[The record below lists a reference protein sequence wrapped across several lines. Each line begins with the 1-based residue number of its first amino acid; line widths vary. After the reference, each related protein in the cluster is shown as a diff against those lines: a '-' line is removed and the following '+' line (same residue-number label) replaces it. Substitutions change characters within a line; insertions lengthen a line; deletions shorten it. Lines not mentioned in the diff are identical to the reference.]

1 MRHAL
6 RRLLANPAFSLTAAI
21 TLAAAIG
28 ANALIFSVVNGVLLK
43 PLPYPEPERLVGVW
57 HVAPG
62 IAPGPM
68 NQAPSTYF
76 TYRDEGTVFAD
87 IGLWDDTTVTVTGRG
102 EPEQIEALAVTDGTL
117 PLLGVRPALGRTFSK
132 EDDAPGP
139 ADTVMLSHAYW
150 MRLFNGSPNAIGQS
164 LMVNGRGREI
174 VGVLPEDFRFLR
186 YNPAVVYPFRF
197 NRAEIF
203 LGNFSFQG
211 IARLKPGMSIDQANA
226 DIARLIPT
234 LYDRFRLPPGFTRE
248 MFEAVRLG
256 PLVRPLE
263 VDVVGDIGS
272 MLWVLLG
279 TVGIVLLV
287 ACANVANLFLVRA
300 EGRQQELAVRMA
312 LGAGTRRVARELL
325 AESVLL
331 GLFAGAIGVALA
343 YGGIRLLLYL
353 QPARLPRL
361 SEITLDPTVL
371 LFTLAVSLLAGLLF
385 GLFPVLKYARPQL
398 ANALKE
404 NGRGSSD
411 GRERHR
417 VRNTLVVS
425 QVALAVVLLVASGLM
440 VRTFLAMRN
449 VSPGFVRPEEVFTMR
464 ISIPT
469 AVVEDPGQVVRTFEQ
484 IGQRLAAIGGVT
496 SVGLSNSITMD
507 GVSSNDP
514 IFVEGSSQPE
524 GQVPPLRR
532 YKWIAEGYFET
543 IGNPI
548 VAGRAITWADVHNA
562 TPVIMV
568 SENFAREFFGDPAKA
583 IGRRVRNTPHNQW
596 REIIGVV
603 GNEYQDGVTRAAPTI
618 MYWPIQIKD
627 FWDIPV
633 FAQRSIVFSV
643 RSTRLNT
650 PGFLEEVQRAV
661 WSVNANLP
669 LARVRT
675 LQEIYNDSMAQTSFT
690 LVILGIAAGVTL
702 LLGVVGIYGVIAY
715 VVAQRRREVGI
726 RMALGA
732 AASEVQRLFLRH
744 GVIITA
750 AGLVLGAAVSAG
762 LMRLLGSLLF
772 GVSPFD
778 PVTYS
783 VSMFALGTVALLATW
798 LPARRAT
805 RVDPAIALRG
815 E

>member
-6 RRLLANPAFSLTAAI
+6 RRLLANPAFALTAAI
-21 TLAAAIG
+21 TLATAIG

-43 PLPYPEPERLVGVW
+43 SLPYPDPQRLVGVW

-62 IAPGPM
+62 IVPGPM

-76 TYRDEGTVFAD
+76 TYRDEGQVFVD

-117 PLLGVRPALGRTFSK
+117 PLLGVRPALGRTFTK

-139 ADTVMLSHAYW
+139 ADTVMLSHTYW
-150 MRLFNGSPNAIGQS
+150 MRLFNGNPQAIGQS

-174 VGVLPEDFRFLR
+174 IGVLPEDFRFLR
-186 YNPAVVYPFRF
+186 YNPSVVYPFRF
-197 NRAEIF
+197 NRAELM

-211 IARLKPGMSIDQANA
+211 VARLKPGVSIEQANA

-234 LYDRFRLPPGFTRE
+234 LYGRFRLPPGFTRE

-263 VDVVGDIGS
+263 VDVVGDIGG

-300 EGRQQELAVRMA
+300 EGRQRELAVRMA
-312 LGAGTRRVARELL
+312 LGAGTKRVAGELL
-325 AESVLL
+325 AESVVL
-331 GLFAGAIGVALA
+331 GLFAGVLGVGLA
-343 YGGIRLLLYL
+343 YGGIRLLVYL

-361 SEITLDPTVL
+361 AEITLDPIVL
-371 LFTLAVSLLAGLLF
+371 AFTLAVSVLAGLLF
-385 GLFPVLKYARPQL
+385 GVIPVLKYARPQL

-417 VRNTLVVS
+417 ARNTLVVS

-440 VRTFLAMRN
+440 VRTFLAMRD

-469 AVVEDPGQVVRTFEQ
+469 AVVEEPGQVVRTYEQ
-484 IGQRLAAIGGVT
+484 IARRLEAIGGVS
-496 SVGLSNSITMD
+496 SVGLSSSITMD
-507 GVSSNDP
+507 GLSSNDP
-514 IFVEGSSQPE
+514 IFVEGANQPA
-524 GQVPPLRR
+524 VPPLRR
-532 YKWIAEGYFET
+532 YKWISAGYFET
-543 IGNPI
+543 IGNPVI
-548 VAGRAITWADVHNA
+548 AGRAITWADVHA
-562 TPVIMV
+562 AAPVIMV
-568 SENFAREFFGDPAKA
+568 SENFAREFWGEPARA
-583 IGRRVRNTPHNQW
+583 IGRRVRNTPRNEW

-603 GNEYQDGVTRAAPTI
+603 GNEYQDGVAQAAPTI
-618 MYWPIQIKD
+618 MYWPMHLKD
-627 FWDIPV
+627 FWDSPTFV
-633 FAQRSIVFSV
+633 QRSIVFAI
-643 RSTRLNT
+643 RTPRLSS

-675 LQEIYNDSMAQTSFT
+675 LQEIYNEAMAQTSFT
-690 LVILGIAAGVTL
+690 LVILGIAAAVTQ
-702 LLGVVGIYGVIAY
+702 LLGIVGIYGVIAY

-732 AASEVQRLFLRH
+732 AAGEVQRLFLRH
-744 GVIITA
+744 GLLITA
-750 AGLVLGAAVSAG
+750 AGLVLGAGASAA
-762 LMRLLGSLLF
+762 LMRLLAALLF
-772 GVSPFD
+772 GVSPLD
-778 PVTYS
+778 PVTYT
-783 VSMFALGTVALLATW
+783 VSLLGLGSIALLATW

>member
-68 NQAPSTYF
+68 NQAPSTYV
-76 TYRDEGTVFAD
+76 TYRDEGSDFTD

-102 EPEQIEALAVTDGTL
+102 EPEQIEALMVTDGTL
-117 PLLGVRPALGRTFSK
+117 PLLGVRPALGRTFTK

-150 MRLFNGSPNAIGQS
+150 MRLFNGSADAIGQS

-174 VGVLPEDFRFLR
+174 IGVLPEDFRFLR

-203 LGNFSFQG
+203 LGNFSYQG
-211 IARLKPGMSIDQANA
+211 IARLKPSMSIDQANA

-263 VDVVGDIGS
+263 VDVVGDIGG

-371 LFTLAVSLLAGLLF
+371 LFTLGVSLIAGLLF

-484 IGQRLAAIGGVT
+484 IGQRLEAIGGVT

-514 IFVEGSSQPE
+514 IFVEGSNQPE

-548 VAGRAITWADVHNA
+548 VAGRAITWEDVHNA
-562 TPVIMV
+562 APVIMV

-583 IGRRVRNTPHNQW
+583 VGRRVRNTPRNQW

-627 FWDIPV
+627 YWDVPV

-661 WSVNANLP
+661 WSVNPNLP

-675 LQEIYNDSMAQTSFT
+675 LQEIYSESMAQTSFT
-690 LVILGIAAGVTL
+690 LVILGIAASVTL

-778 PVTYS
+778 LVTYS
-783 VSMFALGTVALLATW
+783 LSLFALGTVALLATW

>member
-1 MRHAL
+1 MRHAA

-21 TLAAAIG
+21 TLATAIG

-43 PLPYPEPERLVGVW
+43 PLPYPDPERLVGVW

-76 TYRDEGTVFAD
+76 TYRDEGQVFVD
-87 IGLWDDTTVTVTGRG
+87 MGLWDDTTVTVTGRG

-117 PLLGVRPALGRTFSK
+117 PLLGVRPALGRTFTK

-150 MRLFNGSPNAIGQS
+150 MRVFNGHPNAIGQH
-164 LMVNGRGREI
+164 LLVNGRGREI
-174 VGVLPEDFRFLR
+174 IGVLPEDFRFLR
-186 YNPAVVYPFRF
+186 YTPSVVYPFRF
-197 NRAEIF
+197 NRAELM

-211 IARLKPGMSIDQANA
+211 IARLKPGVSIEQANA

-234 LYDRFRLPPGFTRE
+234 LYGRFRLPPGFTRE

-256 PLVRPLE
+256 PLVRPLA
-263 VDVVGDIGS
+263 VDVVGDIGG

-279 TVGIVLLV
+279 TVGLVLLV

-312 LGAGTRRVARELL
+312 LGAGTKRVARELL
-325 AESVLL
+325 TESVLIGLLAGVL
-331 GLFAGAIGVALA
+331 GVGLA
-343 YGGIRLLLYL
+343 YGGIRLLVYL

-361 SEITLDPTVL
+361 SEITLDPIVL
-371 LFTLAVSLLAGLLF
+371 LFTLAVSVLAGLLF
-385 GLFPVLKYARPQL
+385 GLIPVLKYARPQL

-404 NGRGSSD
+404 GGRGSSD

-417 VRNTLVVS
+417 ARNTLVVS

-449 VSPGFVRPEEVFTMR
+449 VAPGFVRPEEVLTMR
-464 ISIPT
+464 ITIPT
-469 AVVEDPGQVVRTFEQ
+469 AVVAEPEQVLRTYEQ
-484 IGQRLAAIGGVT
+484 IAQRLEGIAGVR
-496 SVGLSNSITMD
+496 SVGLASSITMD
-507 GVSSNDP
+507 GTSSNDP
-514 IFVEGSSQPE
+514 VFVEGSNQP
-524 GQVPPLRR
+524 GVPPLRR
-532 YKWIAEGYFET
+532 YKWISAGYFET

-548 VAGRAITWADVHNA
+548 IAGRAITWGDVYA
-562 TPVIMV
+562 AAPVIMV
-568 SENFAREFFGDPAKA
+568 SENFAREFWGEPTRA
-583 IGRRVRNTPHNQW
+583 IGRRIRNTPQNPW

-603 GNEYQDGVTRAAPTI
+603 GDERQDGVTQAAPSIT
-618 MYWPIQIKD
+618 YWPMHLKD
-627 FWDIPV
+627 FWDTPTFV
-633 FAQRSIVFSV
+633 QRSIVFAI
-643 RSTRLNT
+643 RTPRLNS

-675 LQEIYNDSMAQTSFT
+675 LQEIYNESMAQTSFT

-732 AASEVQRLFLRH
+732 AAGEVQRLFLKH
-744 GVIITA
+744 GLLITA
-750 AGLVLGAAVSAG
+750 AGLVLGAGASVV
-762 LMRLLGSLLF
+762 LMRLLRSLLF
-772 GVSPFD
+772 GVSPLD
-778 PVTYS
+778 PVTYTAS
-783 VSMFALGTVALLATW
+783 LLGLGTIALLATW

-805 RVDPAIALRG
+805 QVDPAIALRG

>member
-1 MRHAL
+1 MRHAF

-28 ANALIFSVVNGVLLK
+28 ANALIFSVVNGVILK
-43 PLPYPEPERLVGVW
+43 PLPYPDPERLVGVW

-76 TYRDEGTVFAD
+76 TYRDEGQVFTD

-102 EPEQIEALAVTDGTL
+102 EPEQIEALVVTDATL
-117 PLLGVRPALGRTFSK
+117 PLLGIQPTLGRSFTK

-139 ADTVMLSHAYW
+139 PDTVMLSHAYW
-150 MRLFNGSPNAIGQS
+150 MRLFNGNPDAIGQS
-164 LMVNGRGREI
+164 LLVNGRGREI
-174 VGVLPEDFRFLR
+174 IGVLPEDFRFLR
-186 YNPAVVYPFRF
+186 YNPSVVYPFRF
-197 NRAEIF
+197 NRAEVF
-203 LGNFSFQG
+203 LGNFSYQG
-211 IARLKPGMSIDQANA
+211 IARLKPGVSIEQANA

-234 LYDRFRLPPGFTRE
+234 LYGRFRLPPGFTRE

-263 VDVVGDIGS
+263 VDVVGDIGG

-312 LGAGTRRVARELL
+312 LGAGTKRVARELL
-325 AESVLL
+325 AESLML
-331 GLFAGAIGVALA
+331 GLFAGALGIALA
-343 YGGIRLLLYL
+343 YGGIRLLVYL

-371 LFTLAVSLLAGLLF
+371 LFTLGLSILAGLLF

-469 AVVEDPGQVVRTFEQ
+469 PVIGEPEQVLRTFEQ
-484 IGQRLAAIGGVT
+484 IAHRLEAIGGVS
-496 SVGLSNSITMD
+496 SVGLANSITMD

-514 IFVEGSSQPE
+514 IFVEGSNQPE

-532 YKWIAEGYFET
+532 YKWISAGYFET

-548 VAGRAITWADVHNA
+548 IAGRAITWADVYA
-562 TPVIMV
+562 AAPVIMV
-568 SENFAREFFGDPAKA
+568 SENFAREFWGEPSKA
-583 IGRRVRNTPHNQW
+583 VGRRVRNTPRNQW

-603 GNEYQDGVTRAAPTI
+603 GNEYQDGVTRPAPTI
-618 MYWPIQIKD
+618 MYWPMHIKD
-627 FWDIPV
+627 FWDTPAFV
-633 FAQRSIVFSV
+633 QRSIVFAV
-643 RSTRLNT
+643 RSSRLNS

-661 WSVNANLP
+661 WSVNSNLP

-675 LQEIYNDSMAQTSFT
+675 LQEIYNESMAQTSFT

-744 GVIITA
+744 GIVITG
-750 AGLVLGAAVSAG
+750 AGLALGAIVSAA

-772 GVSPFD
+772 GVSPLD

-783 VSMFALGTVALLATW
+783 ISLIGLGSVALLATW

>member
-1 MRHAL
+1 
-6 RRLLANPAFSLTAAI
+6 
-21 TLAAAIG
+21 
-28 ANALIFSVVNGVLLK
+28 
-43 PLPYPEPERLVGVW
+43 
-57 HVAPG
+57 
-62 IAPGPM
+62 
-68 NQAPSTYF
+68 
-76 TYRDEGTVFAD
+76 
-87 IGLWDDTTVTVTGRG
+87 
-102 EPEQIEALAVTDGTL
+102 
-117 PLLGVRPALGRTFSK
+117 
-132 EDDAPGP
+132 
-139 ADTVMLSHAYW
+139 MLSHAYW

-312 LGAGTRRVARELL
+312 LGAGTRRVAGELL

-583 IGRRVRNTPHNQW
+583 IGRRVRNTPRNQW

>member
-675 LQEIYNDSMAQTSFT
+675 LQEIYNESMAQTSFT

>member
-1 MRHAL
+1 
-6 RRLLANPAFSLTAAI
+6 
-21 TLAAAIG
+21 
-28 ANALIFSVVNGVLLK
+28 
-43 PLPYPEPERLVGVW
+43 
-57 HVAPG
+57 
-62 IAPGPM
+62 
-68 NQAPSTYF
+68 
-76 TYRDEGTVFAD
+76 
-87 IGLWDDTTVTVTGRG
+87 
-102 EPEQIEALAVTDGTL
+102 
-117 PLLGVRPALGRTFSK
+117 
-132 EDDAPGP
+132 
-139 ADTVMLSHAYW
+139 
-150 MRLFNGSPNAIGQS
+150 
-164 LMVNGRGREI
+164 
-174 VGVLPEDFRFLR
+174 
-186 YNPAVVYPFRF
+186 
-197 NRAEIF
+197 
-203 LGNFSFQG
+203 
-211 IARLKPGMSIDQANA
+211 
-226 DIARLIPT
+226 
-234 LYDRFRLPPGFTRE
+234 
-248 MFEAVRLG
+248 
-256 PLVRPLE
+256 
-263 VDVVGDIGS
+263 
-272 MLWVLLG
+272 
-279 TVGIVLLV
+279 
-287 ACANVANLFLVRA
+287 
-300 EGRQQELAVRMA
+300 MA

-331 GLFAGAIGVALA
+331 GLFAGANGVALA

>member
-1 MRHAL
+1 MRHAI

-76 TYRDEGTVFAD
+76 TYRDEGQVFTD

-102 EPEQIEALAVTDGTL
+102 EPEQIEALVVTDGTL
-117 PLLGVRPALGRTFSK
+117 PLLGVRPALGRSFTR
-132 EDDAPGP
+132 EDDTPGP

-164 LMVNGRGREI
+164 LLVNGRGREI
-174 VGVLPEDFRFLR
+174 IGVLPEDFRFLR
-186 YNPAVVYPFRF
+186 YNPSVVYPFRF
-197 NRAEIF
+197 NRAEVF
-203 LGNFSFQG
+203 LGNFSYQG
-211 IARLKPGMSIDQANA
+211 IARLKPGVSIEQANA

-234 LYDRFRLPPGFTRE
+234 LYGRFRLPPGFTQE

-263 VDVVGDIGS
+263 VDVVGDIGG

-312 LGAGTRRVARELL
+312 LGAGTKRVARELL
-325 AESVLL
+325 AESLLL
-331 GLFAGAIGVALA
+331 GLFAGALGVGLA
-343 YGGIRLLLYL
+343 YGGIRLLVYL

-371 LFTLAVSLLAGLLF
+371 LFTLAVSVVAGLLF

-449 VSPGFVRPEEVFTMR
+449 VSPGFVRPEEVLTMR

-469 AVVEDPGQVVRTFEQ
+469 PVVSEPGQVVRTYEQ
-484 IGQRLAAIGGVT
+484 IGERLEAIGGVT

-514 IFVEGSSQPE
+514 IFVEGSNQPE

-532 YKWIAEGYFET
+532 YKWISEGYFET

-548 VAGRAITWADVHNA
+548 IAGRAITWADVHA
-562 TPVIMV
+562 AAPVIMV
-568 SENFAREFFGDPAKA
+568 SENFAREFFGEPAKA
-583 IGRRVRNTPHNQW
+583 IGRRVRNTPRNQW

-603 GNEYQDGVTRAAPTI
+603 GNEYQDGVTQAAPTI
-618 MYWPIQIKD
+618 MYWPMHIKD
-627 FWDIPV
+627 FWDIPL
-633 FAQRSIVFSV
+633 FAQRSMVFAI
-643 RSTRLNT
+643 RSSRLNS
-650 PGFLEEVQRAV
+650 PGFMEEVQRAV
-661 WSVNANLP
+661 WSVNSNLP

-675 LQEIYNDSMAQTSFT
+675 LQEIYNESMAQTSFT

-732 AASEVQRLFLRH
+732 AASEVQGLFLRH
-744 GVIITA
+744 GVVITS
-750 AGLVLGAAVSAG
+750 AGLALGAVVSAA

-783 VSMFALGTVALLATW
+783 VSLLSLASVALLATW

>member
-43 PLPYPEPERLVGVW
+43 SLPYPDPQRLVGVW

-62 IAPGPM
+62 IVPGPM

-76 TYRDEGTVFAD
+76 TYRDEGQVFVD

-117 PLLGVRPALGRTFSK
+117 PLLGVRPALGRTFTK

-150 MRLFNGSPNAIGQS
+150 MRLFNGNPQAIGQS

-174 VGVLPEDFRFLR
+174 IGVLPEDFRFLR
-186 YNPAVVYPFRF
+186 YSPSVVYPFRF
-197 NRAEIF
+197 NRAELM

-211 IARLKPGMSIDQANA
+211 VARLKPGVSIEQANA

-234 LYDRFRLPPGFTRE
+234 LYGRFRLPPGFTRE

-263 VDVVGDIGS
+263 VDVVGEIGG

-312 LGAGTRRVARELL
+312 LGAGTKRVAGELL
-325 AESVLL
+325 AESVVL
-331 GLFAGAIGVALA
+331 GLFAGVLGVGLA
-343 YGGIRLLLYL
+343 YGGIRLLVYL

-361 SEITLDPTVL
+361 AEITLDPIVL
-371 LFTLAVSLLAGLLF
+371 AFTLAVSVLAGLLF
-385 GLFPVLKYARPQL
+385 GVIPVLKYARPQL

-417 VRNTLVVS
+417 ARNTLVVS

-440 VRTFLAMRN
+440 VRTFLAMRD

-469 AVVEDPGQVVRTFEQ
+469 AVVEEPGQVVRTYEQ
-484 IGQRLAAIGGVT
+484 IAQRLEAIGGVS
-496 SVGLSNSITMD
+496 SVGLSSSITMD

-514 IFVEGSSQPE
+514 IFVEGANQPA
-524 GQVPPLRR
+524 VPPLRR
-532 YKWIAEGYFET
+532 YKWISAGYFET
-543 IGNPI
+543 IGNPVI
-548 VAGRAITWADVHNA
+548 AGRAITWADVHA
-562 TPVIMV
+562 AAPVIMV
-568 SENFAREFFGDPAKA
+568 SENFAREFWGEPARA
-583 IGRRVRNTPHNQW
+583 IGRRVRNTPRNEW

-603 GNEYQDGVTRAAPTI
+603 GNEYQDGVAQAPPTI
-618 MYWPIQIKD
+618 MYWPMHLKD
-627 FWDIPV
+627 FWDSPTFV
-633 FAQRSIVFSV
+633 QRSIVFAI
-643 RSTRLNT
+643 RTPRLSS

-661 WSVNANLP
+661 WSVNGNLP

-675 LQEIYNDSMAQTSFT
+675 LQEIYNESMAQTSFT
-690 LVILGIAAGVTL
+690 LVILGIAATVTL
-702 LLGVVGIYGVIAY
+702 LLGIVGIYGVIAY

-732 AASEVQRLFLRH
+732 AAGEVQRLFLRH
-744 GVIITA
+744 GLLITA
-750 AGLVLGAAVSAG
+750 AGLVLGAGVSAA
-762 LMRLLGSLLF
+762 LMRLLGALLF
-772 GVSPFD
+772 GVSPLD
-778 PVTYS
+778 PVTYT
-783 VSMFALGTVALLATW
+783 VSLLGLGSIALLATW